1 MAVVE
6 KTVDI
11 IGDDAFC
18 DIILKK
24 TIPDDCPVD
33 FYDDITT
40 SFRSTVFQSMARVQ
54 SIRFSKLKS
63 IGNSAMESVPTLKT
77 IDLEKC
83 TSIGSNSFSGC
94 IALEEVNLPLLTSA
108 DASAFRI
115 SIGKENYLTS
125 IELPELRSVPAYLFA
140 YRTALE
146 TVIIPKASTLLN
158 KLIFAKKDVLDTLLD
173 TLRGDV
179 QKENLLQIE
188 QIDRKLELNAERRR
202 TLTTLMTRGYLEPA
216 IYAQENNDITSE
228 ADALT
233 AEKDRLVKD
242 VTGSLHQADSLN
254 DLIHY
259 AGRSEP
265 STNFDGALFE
275 QFIDRVTIRTRTEI
289 VFHLKCGLNLTERIG
304 EG

>member
-1 MAVVE
+1 M
-6 KTVDI
+6 I
-11 IGDDAFC
+11 
-18 DIILKK
+18 
-24 TIPDDCPVD
+24 
-33 FYDDITT
+33 
-40 SFRSTVFQSMARVQ
+40 
-54 SIRFSKLKS
+54 
-63 IGNSAMESVPTLKT
+63 
-77 IDLEKC
+77 
-83 TSIGSNSFSGC
+83 
-94 IALEEVNLPLLTSA
+94 
-108 DASAFRI
+108 
-115 SIGKENYLTS
+115 
-125 IELPELRSVPAYLFA
+125 
-140 YRTALE
+140 
-146 TVIIPKASTLLN
+146 N

-259 AGRSEP
+259 ARRSEP

-275 QFIDRVTIRTRTEI
+275 RFIDRVTIRTRTEI